1 MQMTTDD
8 LGHPAA
14 RRDYPAAETQR
25 AQRPYRMQSGY
36 SPSHQVRQAP
46 RGWSGPREA
55 DHRQGR
61 PPAPLAQPRPPKPWP
76 SQPRPSQPVLAP
88 QSPAQQA
95 AVQSA
100 SVRPVLARDAGP
112 VPLPRQEPRR
122 GRRRTWPQLVGGAL
136 ISGVCVAAAVW
147 YVPRVIADD
156 RLVMTGTVSSSGVV
170 ALNFAGPGQIGKVN
184 VRLNQVVHKG
194 EVLAMEYAP
203 DAQSVVTADKAA
215 VFAVQAKIA
224 QLRAAAATDPSHA
237 AAGAD
242 AAGKA
247 EMSAA
252 QAQLA
257 AAQSQ
262 LATDR
267 LKVIATEIVAPA
279 AGTVVAVNGQPGVAV
294 TAAGI
299 RSYATDTRQASTTQG
314 PQFSLVP
321 EGPQAVRRNGTSN
334 TSLPVV
340 ALRVSA
346 DWQVV
351 ALIPEGS
358 VSSCQAGRQVTISV
372 PTARITS
379 VAGQVQQVIPTPV
392 STAQGPYYQVVIS
405 ITGHTV
411 TAPINGMAADIE
423 LR

>member
-1 MQMTTDD
+1 MR
-8 LGHPAA
+8 GAGPV
-14 RRDYPAAETQR
+14 P
-25 AQRPYRMQSGY
+25 
-36 SPSHQVRQAP
+36 SPRQAP
-46 RGWSGPREA
+46 RR
-55 DHRQGR
+55 
-61 PPAPLAQPRPPKPWP
+61 
-76 SQPRPSQPVLAP
+76 V
-88 QSPAQQA
+88 
-95 AVQSA
+95 
-100 SVRPVLARDAGP
+100 
-112 VPLPRQEPRR
+112 
-122 GRRRTWPQLVGGAL
+122 RRRTWPQLAGGAL
-136 ISGVCVAAAVW
+136 ICGACVAAAVW
-147 YVPRVIADD
+147 YVPRVMTDD

-184 VRLNQVVHKG
+184 VRLDQVVHKG
-194 EVLAMEYAP
+194 EVLAVEYAP

-215 VFAVQAKIA
+215 VAAVKAKIA
-224 QLRAAAATDPSHA
+224 QLRAGAVTGPGNAT
-237 AAGAD
+237 AGN
-242 AAGKA
+242 A
-247 EMSAA
+247 ELTAA

-299 RSYATDTRQASTTQG
+299 RSYATDTRQSATTQG

-321 EGPQAVRRNGTSN
+321 EGPQAVRRNGTPN
-334 TSLPVV
+334 TALPVV

-351 ALIPEGS
+351 ALIPAGS
-358 VSSCQAGRQVTISV
+358 VSSCQAGRRVTISV
-372 PTARITS
+372 PTARITN

-392 STAQGPYYQVVIS
+392 STPQGPYYQAVIT

-411 TAPINGMAADIE
+411 IAPMNGMAADIR
-423 LR
+423 LG

>member
-1 MQMTTDD
+1 MR
-8 LGHPAA
+8 GAGPV
-14 RRDYPAAETQR
+14 P
-25 AQRPYRMQSGY
+25 
-36 SPSHQVRQAP
+36 SPRQAP
-46 RGWSGPREA
+46 RR
-55 DHRQGR
+55 
-61 PPAPLAQPRPPKPWP
+61 
-76 SQPRPSQPVLAP
+76 V
-88 QSPAQQA
+88 
-95 AVQSA
+95 
-100 SVRPVLARDAGP
+100 
-112 VPLPRQEPRR
+112 
-122 GRRRTWPQLVGGAL
+122 RRRTWPQLAGGAL
-136 ISGVCVAAAVW
+136 ICGACVAAAVW
-147 YVPRVIADD
+147 YVPRVMTDD

-184 VRLNQVVHKG
+184 VRLDEVVHKG
-194 EVLAMEYAP
+194 EVLAVEYAP

-215 VFAVQAKIA
+215 VAAVKAKIA
-224 QLRAAAATDPSHA
+224 QLRAAAVTDPGNAAVGHA
-237 AAGAD
+237 
-242 AAGKA
+242 
-247 EMSAA
+247 ELTAA

-279 AGTVVAVNGQPGVAV
+279 AGTVIAVNGQPGVAV

-299 RSYATDTRQASTTQG
+299 RSYATDTRQSATTQG

-334 TSLPVV
+334 TALPVV

-351 ALIPEGS
+351 ALIPAGS
-358 VSSCQAGRQVTISV
+358 VSSCQAGRRVTISV
-372 PTARITS
+372 PTARLTN

-392 STAQGPYYQVVIS
+392 STAQGPYYQAVIT

-411 TAPINGMAADIE
+411 IAPMNGMAADIR
-423 LR
+423 LG